1 MNDNQ
6 IQQETERERTLDS
19 LEEHFWLLE
28 KLTARSHTLVVRL
41 HGVASE
47 KEWRDGFSQVQAHHP
62 MLNTS
67 IGKRPGERPFF
78 YQVPNRPLPIDI
90 LELSDSNSLESI
102 AEGELLRSFGN
113 GQDSLTRVTVFRGKH
128 QTAIV
133 ITSHH
138 AAMDGKAHLLIVQ
151 DVLAAIS
158 GERLESSTEPLPL
171 STATRFARTI
181 PKYVGRSSLNDG
193 DPEIQPTHTIAP
205 IRIIRRTV
213 EKKTLESM
221 LQACRL
227 HEVSFHSALLT
238 AMARAGFQGNDR
250 WVRDGIGA
258 LTPVNVRASFGLDRT
273 VGMSMVLHR
282 AEFRNGTSFWEDAVD
297 LNRSLRPSEL
307 PYIASTFFTL
317 ADELVA
323 EEHSPTSH
331 LARIA
336 GTGFVHDLMLTNY
349 GSLDWPASD
358 RFQIEDLFTAGIAG
372 HPETQKVAA
381 VTRNATL
388 HLTLVSQS
396 PQPDFLET
404 TVEELV
410 AACSE

>member
-1 MNDNQ
+1 MNESQ
-6 IQQETERERTLDS
+6 MQHETERERILDS

-47 KEWRDGFSQVQAHHP
+47 EEWREGFIQVQAHHP

-78 YQVPNRPLPIDI
+78 YQVSNRPLPIDI
-90 LELSDSNSLESI
+90 LELTDSNSLESI
-102 AEGELLRSFGN
+102 AEGELLKSFGT
-113 GQDSLTRVTVFRGKH
+113 GQDPLTRVTVFCGKH
-128 QTAIV
+128 QTAIM

-138 AAMDGKAHLLIVQ
+138 AAMDGKAHLQIVQ
-151 DVLAAIS
+151 DVLAVIS
-158 GERLESSTEPLPL
+158 GENLKTSTESLPP

-181 PKYVGRSSLNDG
+181 PKYAGRSPLNDG
-193 DPEIQPTHTIAP
+193 DPEIQPTHTIPP

-213 EKKTLESM
+213 EKKALDSM

-238 AMARAGFQGNDR
+238 AMARAGFRGNPR
-250 WVRDGIGA
+250 WLRDGIGA

-282 AEFRNGTSFWEDAVD
+282 AEFRTGTSFWEDAVD
-297 LNRSLRPSEL
+297 LNRSLKPSEL

-349 GSLDWPASD
+349 GSLDWPDSD
-358 RFQIEDLFTAGIAG
+358 RFHIEDLFTAGIAG

-396 PQPDFLET
+396 PQPHFLET

>member
-1 MNDNQ
+1 M
-6 IQQETERERTLDS
+6 
-19 LEEHFWLLE
+19 
-28 KLTARSHTLVVRL
+28 
-41 HGVASE
+41 
-47 KEWRDGFSQVQAHHP
+47 
-62 MLNTS
+62 
-67 IGKRPGERPFF
+67 
-78 YQVPNRPLPIDI
+78 
-90 LELSDSNSLESI
+90 
-102 AEGELLRSFGN
+102 
-113 GQDSLTRVTVFRGKH
+113 
-128 QTAIV
+128 
-133 ITSHH
+133 
-138 AAMDGKAHLLIVQ
+138 
-151 DVLAAIS
+151 
-158 GERLESSTEPLPL
+158 
-171 STATRFARTI
+171 
-181 PKYVGRSSLNDG
+181 
-193 DPEIQPTHTIAP
+193 IAP

-213 EKKTLESM
+213 EKKTLDSM

-238 AMARAGFQGNDR
+238 AMAKAGFRGNVG

-258 LTPVNVRASFGLDRT
+258 LTPVNVRASFGLDRS

-396 PQPDFLET
+396 PQPNFLET